1 MKSVVNCIKYVKYLI
16 NKTKIKFNK
25 IYIDRI
31 CNQNSNKL
39 YESYKTS
46 SQLHYNKM
54 MVKIKYETDN

>member
-1 MKSVVNCIKYVKYLI
+1 MKFILTEFAIK
-16 NKTKIKFNK
+16 
-25 IYIDRI
+25 
-31 CNQNSNKL
+31 NSNKL

>member
-1 MKSVVNCIKYVKYLI
+1 MKC
-16 NKTKIKFNK
+16 NK
-25 IYIDRI
+25 IYINRI

-39 YESYKTS
+39 YENYKTS